1 MVRRNHN
8 LVSGVSGSV
17 TGTPPKSS
25 TSLNHAKSRLEA
37 AIDRLDRVLAARVT
51 AAPAKGSAEPN
62 PELDAARLE
71 IRRLRETNAA
81 VTARLD
87 ATIGKVKVLIDE

>member
-8 LVSGVSGSV
+8 LVSGSV

-25 TSLNHAKSRLEA
+25 TSLTQAKTRLETAIERLERALAQRPKAAPVQGSADPDPELEA
-37 AIDRLDRVLAARVT
+37 ARV
-51 AAPAKGSAEPN
+51 
-62 PELDAARLE
+62 E

>member
-1 MVRRNHN
+1 MVPRNHN
-8 LVSGVSGSV
+8 LVSGSV

-25 TSLNHAKSRLEA
+25 TSLTQAKTRLEA
-37 AIDRLDRVLAARVT
+37 AIDRLEGALARRPK
-51 AAPAKGSAEPN
+51 AAPAQGAAEPD
-62 PELDAARLE
+62 PDLEAARAE